1 VGINARYP
9 GNARGIPDLLAVL
22 MFMAGAAAGFA
33 FVGTLAFG
41 GVTKHF
47 DRERG
52 QALPW
57 GSFHFFSV
65 GLAVLAA
72 ALVAHYV
79 QSFMAWPMAAF
90 LSTAIYLIVLGPSL
104 PPPTC
109 GTHKVES

>member
-1 VGINARYP
+1 MLI
-9 GNARGIPDLLAVL
+9 NARGIPDLLAVL

-65 GLAVLAA
+65 GLAILAA

-90 LSTAIYLIVLGPSL
+90 LSTAIYLLVLGTESTAAYL
-104 PPPTC
+104 RD
-109 GTHKVES
+109 HKVES